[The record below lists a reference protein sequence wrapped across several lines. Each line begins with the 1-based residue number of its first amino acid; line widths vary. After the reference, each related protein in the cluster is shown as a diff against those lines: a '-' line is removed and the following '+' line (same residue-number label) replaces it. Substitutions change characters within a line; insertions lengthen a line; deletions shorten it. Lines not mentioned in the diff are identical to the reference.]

1 MAETR
6 SETGVR
12 EQTNLHLGPAT
23 DMRPQ
28 NAGGEAVVRGHERRD
43 VNLRVILITLGIM
56 GITAIVIHVSLW
68 FMMRAYAA
76 NPAEA
81 LEKAAAD
88 ARGPQIPPE
97 PRLQISPPSDLADVR
112 REETAALS
120 AYGWADRPAGFARIP
135 IERAMDLLV
144 QRGLPRTPP
153 PAKPGTVVRGGAVS
167 PAPTLPAKPEDVR
180 QLERADLIRD
190 EGRP

>member
-12 EQTNLHLGPAT
+12 GQSNLHLGPAT

-28 NAGGEAVVRGHERRD
+28 NAGSAGVVRGHERRD
-43 VNLRVILITLGIM
+43 VNLRVILITLFIM
-56 GITAIVIHVSLW
+56 GVTAIVIHTCLW
-68 FMMRAYAA
+68 FLMRAYAA

-88 ARGPQIPPE
+88 ARGPQTPPE
-97 PRLQISPPSDLADVR
+97 PRLQVSPPSDLGEVR
-112 REETAALS
+112 RAETAALS
-120 AYGWADRPAGFARIP
+120 TYGWTDRGAGFARIP
-135 IERAMDLLV
+135 IDRAMDLLV

-153 PAKPGTVVRGGAVS
+153 PAKPGTVVRGGATS
-167 PAPTLPAKPEDVR
+167 PASTLPAKPEDVR
-180 QLERADLIRD
+180 QLERANLLRD